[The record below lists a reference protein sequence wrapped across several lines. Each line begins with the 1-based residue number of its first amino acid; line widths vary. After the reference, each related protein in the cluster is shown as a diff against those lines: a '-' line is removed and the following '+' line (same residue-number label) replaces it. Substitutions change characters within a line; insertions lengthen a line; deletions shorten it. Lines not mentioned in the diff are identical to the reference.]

1 MLVGITDTFDK
12 LMTIDDN
19 EPNSYDCFDFIDE
32 TYECFRVYHDKF
44 AELNK
49 VTLTRRVVFVRVSRI
64 LMMINRVVFI
74 HGVVECVLD
83 GDGIEDS
90 GVIGQGRT
98 PV

>member
-1 MLVGITDTFDK
+1 
-12 LMTIDDN
+12 
-19 EPNSYDCFDFIDE
+19 
-32 TYECFRVYHDKF
+32 
-44 AELNK
+44 
-49 VTLTRRVVFVRVSRI
+49 
-64 LMMINRVVFI
+64 MMINRVVFI